1 MQRSLILGLLIM
13 MLGGAT
19 LPFVVHASP
28 QQPQPSQQ
36 PTHGLSSLDGE
47 VQGFLQRQNSS
58 LAKVD
63 IDGQPAGQI
72 IEGMAAYYNI
82 EARIVL
88 ALLETTSQLISN
100 PTLPTTATEQPFLAG
115 PKGFLSQIDWV
126 AKEIRVGLGPYDSAL
141 LLNFSDGTQQKL
153 NPNDDPHALTVKRF
167 LAFERDQA
175 TWQQLVSRYSKVYH
189 ELFQN
194 EPVVAPST
202 PPVSTGFLSIP
213 WEQGARMVHSSHFD
227 HTYPMVDSGGDGN
240 DVMINYQGKSGLSY
254 NSHDGHDYYFPDLPY
269 GTPIVAAAPGWAYAR
284 TTRGLGVL
292 IQHAGEAAGYETVY
306 WHLDDF
312 APSFKGFID
321 AAKPRWVERG
331 ELLGWSGATGFT
343 TGAPHLHF
351 EVRHNGNQVD
361 PYGWY
366 GPGADPCTNYVKC
379 EASVWLWNDS
389 VPWSRPDGPA
399 PIDTT
404 PPSALL
410 TINPAEDLALVAHF
424 ENNPLPAV
432 GSMAASD
439 QLSYSSGKFGQA
451 VKVGDG
457 ALTYPASPT
466 LTLDQGTLA
475 LWINVPKTWPS
486 SSTGRHYLL
495 AASQNPV
502 DPDKIYRNTLAL
514 RHEQTQQAIWTFWT
528 VDQAGQE
535 HSLSVPDTL
544 SAGWHH
550 FAISWNQAT
559 GNKRLLID
567 GMLVNEA
574 SKVSLPSEVGEDL
587 NVGRWTIGA
596 GMSNVAIDELLSY
609 KRQLAA
615 DEIYRLASSEQALA
629 ASSTS
634 TDQRDLLILTP
645 ALDNSGG
652 VVKAQLGIN
661 GIYAAPMTY
670 YRAYRWTLPNIEGSY
685 TISVRLTDRIG
696 NTTTLS
702 QTISIDHPPQA
713 SVNIRD
719 INDLGATLVLSATDA
734 NQPLA
739 MALSA
744 YPSPSFKQ
752 WEPFSVERQWQWNPI
767 TARRVYVWFRDA
779 NGNERGPIVAGPE
792 LFRAYLPRIER

>member
-1 MQRSLILGLLIM
+1 MQRSLLLGLLIL

-28 QQPQPSQQ
+28 QPPQLNQQ
-36 PTHGLSSLDGE
+36 PTYGLSSLDGG
-47 VQGFLQRQNSS
+47 VQGFLQRQQSS
-58 LAKVD
+58 LAKVT

-72 IEGMAAYYNI
+72 IESMAAYYNI
-82 EARIVL
+82 EARILV

-100 PTLPTTATEQPFLAG
+100 PTLPTTATNQPFLAG
-115 PKGFLSQIDWV
+115 PQGFLSQIDW
-126 AKEIRVGLGPYDSAL
+126 AAREIRVGLGPYDSAVI
-141 LLNFSDGTQQKL
+141 LNFSDGSQLKL
-153 NPNDDPHALTVKRF
+153 DPKDDPHALTVKRF

-175 TWQQLVSRYSKVYH
+175 TWQQLVTNYSKVYQQ
-189 ELFQN
+189 LFQN

-213 WEQGARMVHSSHFD
+213 WEQGARMVHSSYFD

-292 IQHAGEAAGYETVY
+292 IQHAGDTAGYETVY

-312 APSFKGFID
+312 APSFKNYID
-321 AAKPRWVERG
+321 DSKPKWVERG

-343 TGAPHLHF
+343 DGAPHLHF
-351 EVRHNGNQVD
+351 EVRHNGKQVD

-366 GPGADPCTNYVKC
+366 GPGSDPCTNYVKC

-399 PIDTT
+399 PQDTT

-410 TINPAEDLALVAHF
+410 TINPDADLALVAQF

-432 GSMAASD
+432 GPMAASD
-439 QLSYSSGKFGQA
+439 QISYASGKFGQA

-457 ALTYPASPT
+457 SLTYPASPT
-466 LTLDQGTLA
+466 LKLEHGTLA
-475 LWINVPKTWPS
+475 LWVKVPETWPS

-502 DPDKIYRNTLAL
+502 DPAKIYRNTLAL
-514 RHEQTQQAIWTFWT
+514 RHEQTEQAKWTFWT
-528 VDQAGQE
+528 VAANGQE
-535 HSLSVPDTL
+535 HSLSVPDRL

-550 FAISWNQAT
+550 FAISWNQTT

-567 GMLVNEA
+567 GMLVSEA
-574 SKVSLPSEVGEDL
+574 SKVALPSEVGEDL
-587 NVGRWTIGA
+587 NLGRWTIGA
-596 GMSNVAIDELLSY
+596 GISNVALDELLIY

-615 DEIYRLASSEQALA
+615 DEIYRLAISEQALV
-629 ASSTS
+629 ASSSS
-634 TDQRDLLILTP
+634 TDQRDLQILTP
-645 ALDNSGG
+645 ALDNGGG

-670 YRAYRWTLPNIEGSY
+670 YRAYRWTLPNTEGSY
-685 TISVRLTDRIG
+685 TISVRLTDRMG
-696 NTTTLS
+696 NTSTLS
-702 QTISIDHPPQA
+702 QTIMIDHPPQA
-713 SVNIRD
+713 SVTMRNL
-719 INDLGATLVLSATDA
+719 NALSATLVLSATDA
-734 NQPLA
+734 NQPLS

-744 YPSPSFKQ
+744 YPNPTRKQ
-752 WEPFSVERQWQWNPI
+752 WEPFNPEREWQWNPI

-779 NGNERGPIVAGPE
+779 NGNERGPIVAGPD
-792 LFRAYLPRIER
+792 LFRAYLPRVEK